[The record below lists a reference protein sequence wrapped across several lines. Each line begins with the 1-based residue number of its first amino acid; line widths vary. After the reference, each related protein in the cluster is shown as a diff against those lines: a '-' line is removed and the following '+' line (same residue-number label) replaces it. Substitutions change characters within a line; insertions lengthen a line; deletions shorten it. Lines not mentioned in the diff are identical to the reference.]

1 MISETINK
9 EIAQAL
15 KKQDRLRVSVLRMLS
30 SALNY
35 KRIEKQEDLSGED
48 EMAVV
53 KAEAKKRK
61 DVIEIYEKVKDK
73 ENVEEKLE
81 REKAE
86 LVILKEY
93 LPKEL
98 PESEIVKLVES
109 AISESGAKAMSD
121 MGKVIG
127 IVMGKTKGAADGAKV
142 AEIAKSKLG

>member
-1 MISETINK
+1 MISDKINK
-9 EIAQAL
+9 EIAQAI

-61 DVIEIYEKVKDK
+61 DAIEIYEKVKDK

-81 REKAE
+81 RERSE

-109 AISESGAKAMSD
+109 AISESKAKGMSD

>member
-1 MISETINK
+1 MISDTINK

-61 DVIEIYEKVKDK
+61 DAIEIYEKVKDK

-109 AISESGAKAMSD
+109 AISESGAKGMSD

-127 IVMGKTKGAADGAKV
+127 IVMGETKGAADGAKV